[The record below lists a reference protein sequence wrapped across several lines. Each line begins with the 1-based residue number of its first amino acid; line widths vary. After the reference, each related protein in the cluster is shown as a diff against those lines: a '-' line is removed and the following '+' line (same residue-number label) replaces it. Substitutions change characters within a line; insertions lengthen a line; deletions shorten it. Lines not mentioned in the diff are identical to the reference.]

1 MEQTELYV
9 LMTLIPGLGPVT
21 ENKML
26 NIFGDIKS
34 CFRLSADQASTVT
47 FAEARDLR
55 MYNRAINAFFKHKD
69 DPELAKKAAEI
80 VEASI
85 KQNIQLITRESSAYP
100 HRFTNLHDT
109 PILLYTKGT
118 LRINDF
124 PKSLGIVG
132 ARRCT
137 AEGKQRAIEAA
148 TSAVKENTAIIS
160 GMAKGID
167 SYAHTACIKEGG
179 YTIAVL
185 GNGPDIC
192 YPKEHQI
199 LYEAIIR
206 TGCILSEYPP
216 GTSPT
221 SYNFP
226 LRNRIIAALSD
237 ELCIIDAGKNSGTN
251 YTVSAFHGYEK
262 TFMNS
267 PVALPLIKSS

>member
-1 MEQTELYV
+1 MEATELYV

-21 ENKML
+21 QNKL
-26 NIFGDIKS
+26 LSIFGDIKT
-34 CFRLSADQASTVT
+34 CFNLTADQAHTVT
-47 FAEARDLR
+47 PTEARDLR
-55 MYNRAINAFFKHKD
+55 MYTRAINSFFKHKD

-80 VEASI
+80 VETSC
-85 KQNIQLITRESSAYP
+85 KRNIHLITRETPAYP
-100 HRFTNLHDT
+100 RRFANLPDL

-132 ARRCT
+132 ARCCT
-137 AEGKQRAIEAA
+137 REGKEKAIEAA
-148 TSAVKENTAIIS
+148 TAAVKENTAIIS

-167 SYAHTACIKEGG
+167 AYAHTACIKEGG

-185 GNGPDIC
+185 GSGPDIC
-192 YPKEHQI
+192 YPKEHQT

-206 TGCILSEYPP
+206 TGCVISEYPP

-237 ELCIIDAGKNSGTN
+237 ELFVADAGKNSGTQ
-251 YTVSAFHGYEK
+251 YTVDAFKGYHH
-262 TFMNS
+262 N
-267 PVALPLIKSS
+267 